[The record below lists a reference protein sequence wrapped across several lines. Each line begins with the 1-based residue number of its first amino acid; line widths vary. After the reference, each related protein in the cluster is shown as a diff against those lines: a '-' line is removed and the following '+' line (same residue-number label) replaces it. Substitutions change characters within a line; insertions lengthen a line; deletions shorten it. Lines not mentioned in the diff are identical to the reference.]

1 MEVII
6 TLITYSTHG
15 TVYNPFIRILKRNP
29 DHNSHFTQTNL
40 KEHHYISGGS
50 RGEGAS
56 PSLGVSTVTG
66 RRHRFPPGSIMF
78 IGTPALHANVPSRE
92 VRSPESHLQQN

>member
-56 PSLGVSTVTG
+56 PSLGVSTFTG
-66 RRHRFPPGSIMF
+66 AATSLPNLGPG
-78 IGTPALHANVPSRE
+78 GPE
-92 VRSPESHLQQN
+92 VQGVRVSMQAP

>member
-29 DHNSHFTQTNL
+29 DHNLHFTHSKYST
-40 KEHHYISGGS
+40 ISGGS
-50 RGEGAS
+50 RGEGTS

-66 RRHRFPPGSIMF
+66 AATSLLNLGPG
-78 IGTPALHANVPSRE
+78 GPE
-92 VRSPESHLQQN
+92 VQGIRVSMQAP